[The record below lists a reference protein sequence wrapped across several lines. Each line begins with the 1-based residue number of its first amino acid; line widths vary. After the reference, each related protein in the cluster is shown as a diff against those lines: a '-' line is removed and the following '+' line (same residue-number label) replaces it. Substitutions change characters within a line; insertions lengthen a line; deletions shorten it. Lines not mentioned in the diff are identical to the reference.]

1 MSDTAPQAPKGLPYR
16 IPNTGGSPRW
26 ATPDNRI
33 IEIDVIFE
41 HIGTIAVRYACA
53 AIDPSA
59 PHSEEIFARASAGEF
74 GDIATYQPP
83 APVVPAQISM
93 AQFRKAL
100 LASGLLDD
108 VESLMSRPDTS
119 RSLGIDWEYAT
130 EVRRSAPQWA
140 DLFARIDKTTTDLDA
155 VFLLAKTL

>member
-1 MSDTAPQAPKGLPYR
+1 MSDTAPQAPTGLPYR

-26 ATPDNRI
+26 ASPDNRI
-33 IEIDVIFE
+33 IDIDVIFE
-41 HIGTIAVRYACA
+41 HIGPVAVRYTCA

-59 PHSEEIFARASAGEF
+59 PHSEEIFTRASAGDF
-74 GDIATYQPP
+74 GEVAAYQPP
-83 APVVPAQISM
+83 APVPPAQVSM

-108 VESLMSRPDTS
+108 VESLMMHPDTS
-119 RSLGIDWEYAT
+119 RSIIIDWEYAT
-130 EVRRSAPQWA
+130 EVSRAAPQWT
-140 DLFARIDKTTTDLDA
+140 DLFARLDKTTTDLDA